1 MVKNN
6 NKRAISPVIATV
18 LLVVVAIALFL
29 LIFFW
34 IRGFQK
40 EAVLK
45 YGTPVETVCSNV
57 RYEGSYMAGTLQVT
71 NTGSVVISKV
81 EVFKITGSST
91 QRVGE
96 IKPITGIQ
104 PASSSTFGQLGTCE
118 KIKLVPYLLG
128 QTKSGAYR
136 ESACNNQV
144 KVINC

>member
-1 MVKNN
+1 MAKDH

-18 LLVVVAIALFL
+18 LLIVVAIALFL

-57 RYEGSYMAGTLQVT
+57 RYEGSYTAGTLQVT

-81 EVFKITGSST
+81 SVFITSGSST
-91 QRVGE
+91 KLAGNL
-96 IKPITGIQ
+96 TNIQ
-104 PASSSTFGQLGTCE
+104 PASSSTYTGGSGCT

-136 ESACNNQV
+136 EVPCNNQV
-144 KVINC
+144 KVINCG